1 MALVSHISDKN
12 MFFHLIFQALIAELR
27 MLDSKMNEY
36 KSENQRLA
44 TELANV
50 TKKYLSEKK
59 LQR

>member
-1 MALVSHISDKN
+1 
-12 MFFHLIFQALIAELR
+12 